1 MAKDKQT
8 KKKINWQRTW
18 RNNVYMLRFITQVC
32 PTLLVFSVIGAV
44 IDALSSFLLGTY
56 LYSYALSGLQAGRS
70 VREILIGVGWML
82 AFAVACQ
89 IFFRL
94 SSRYHMSHAPLVDAH
109 IQRLLQKKAVEV
121 ELSCFERPD
130 FYDTYIKATGETSD
144 RAFTVLYHLSNLIY
158 MVVYVGA
165 TVTLIFTISPIFL
178 LLACLPLLAT
188 ALIGRRR
195 NRIRYDYNM
204 RRKEIDRQKDY
215 VRRTF
220 YLADFAKEMRMG
232 EMWQV
237 MFRRMHDSVEEMKG
251 VVRQYGY
258 KNMFFRYLFDLL
270 FDVVVH
276 LSSILLAAYRTLVTK
291 TMLLGDCFVIINSL
305 VDLSYRLNY
314 AGDTVLKL
322 DENSLYIDNL
332 RAFLEYEVQIP
343 EAADAPAPDGFASLS
358 LRDVRFTYEG
368 QERPALDGISLTVR
382 RGERIALVG
391 HNGAG
396 KSTLIK
402 LLLRFYDPTEGA
414 ILVNGEDIRTY
425 RLSAYRALYGTVF
438 QDYRLFAA
446 TVAENVAGHGGLR
459 EGDRE
464 TVTAALDRA
473 GMADKIAS
481 LPHGQDT
488 NVTREFDKEGA
499 QFSGGEAQ
507 KLAIARIFAASPEIV
522 LLDEPTSALDPIAEQ
537 EMYRN
542 MFEAAKGK
550 TVIFISHRLSSAVTA
565 DRVYLFEQGHII
577 EQGSHRELLALGG
590 KYADM
595 WHKQADTYLDGEEAH
610 A

>member
-1 MAKDKQT
+1 MTKEKT
-8 KKKINWQRTW
+8 KKNKINWRRTW
-18 RNNVYMLRFITQVC
+18 QNNLYMLRFIREVC
-32 PTLLVFSVIGAV
+32 PALLVFSIIGAV

-70 VREILIGVGWML
+70 VRDILIGVGLML
-82 AFAVACQ
+82 IFAVACQ

-109 IQRLLQKKAVEV
+109 IQKLLQKKAVEV

-144 RAFTVLYHLSNLIY
+144 RAFTVMNHFSNLIY
-158 MVVYVGA
+158 MIVYVGA
-165 TVTLIFTISPIFL
+165 TVTLILTISPIFL

-204 RRKEIDRQKDY
+204 RKKEIDRQKDY

-220 YLADFAKEMRMG
+220 YLSDFAKEMRMG

-251 VVRQYGY
+251 VVKQYGY

-270 FDVVVH
+270 FDVVVY

-305 VDLSYRLNY
+305 VDLSHRLNY
-314 AGDTVLKL
+314 AGDTILRL

-343 EAADAPAPDGFASLS
+343 EVADAPAPDGFASLS
-358 LRDVRFTYEG
+358 LHDVRFTYEG

-402 LLLRFYDPTEGA
+402 LLLRFYDPTEGTVR
-414 ILVNGEDIRTY
+414 VNGEDIRTY

-446 TVAENVAGHGGLR
+446 SVAENVAGHGALT
-459 EGDRE
+459 EEDR
-464 TVTAALDRA
+464 AAVRAAIERA
-473 GMADKIAS
+473 GMADKIS
-481 LPHGQDT
+481 TLPCGIDT

-565 DRVYLFEQGHII
+565 DRVYLFEQGRII
-577 EQGSHRELLALGG
+577 EQGSHRELLAKDG

-610 A
+610 P

>member
-1 MAKDKQT
+1 MAKDKP
-8 KKKINWQRTW
+8 KKNKVNWRRTW
-18 RNNVYMLRFITQVC
+18 RNNIYMLRFITQVC
-32 PTLLVFSVIGAV
+32 PAILVFSVIGSV

-70 VREILIGVGWML
+70 VRDILIGVGWML
-82 AFAVACQ
+82 AFAVASQ
-89 IFFRL
+89 IFFRI
-94 SSRYHMSHAPLVDAH
+94 SSRYYTIHAPLVDAH
-109 IQRLLQKKAVEV
+109 IQRLLQRKAVEV

-130 FYDTYIKATGETSD
+130 FYDTYIKATGETYD
-144 RAFTVLYHLSNLIY
+144 RAFTVMNHFSNLIY

-165 TVTLIFTISPIFL
+165 TVTLIFTISPLFL

-204 RRKEIDRQKDY
+204 RKKEIDRQKDY

-232 EMWQV
+232 EMWRV

-251 VVRQYGY
+251 VVKQYGY

-270 FDVVVH
+270 FDIVVYFG
-276 LSSILLAAYRTLVTK
+276 SILLAAYRTLVSK

-314 AGDTVLKL
+314 AGDTILKL

-343 EAADAPAPDGFASLS
+343 EVEDAPSPDGFDSISLH
-358 LRDVRFTYEG
+358 DVSFTYEG
-368 QERPALDGISLTVR
+368 QERPALDGVSLTVK
-382 RGERIALVG
+382 RGEKIALVG

-402 LLLRFYDPTEGA
+402 LLLRFYDPTEGM
-414 ILVNGEDIRTY
+414 LTVNGEDIRTY

-446 TVAENVAGHGGLR
+446 SVAENVAQHGDLT
-459 EGDRE
+459 EGDR
-464 TVTAALDRA
+464 AAVSDALEHA
-473 GMADKIAS
+473 GIADKIAS
-481 LPHGQDT
+481 LPYSIDT

-507 KLAIARIFAASPEIV
+507 KLAIARIYAGSPELV

-542 MFEAAKGK
+542 MFAATEGK

-565 DRVYLFEQGHII
+565 DRIYLFEQGRII